1 VLSFFRLAEE
11 LLSAGLGASLVG
23 ALLVWRLMKGKEAL
37 RRSEERCRTYSEVL
51 EQRIAHQALYDPLT
65 DLANRTLFADRLDH
79 VLAGAIRHGR
89 PASILVMDLNGF
101 KAVNDTFGL
110 SIGDQLLVEVA
121 TRIRHCVRP
130 SDTIARLGGDEFA
143 MLLEDSRIPEAI
155 AVAERILERCR
166 EPFHVADQELFIDA
180 SIGIAESPSG
190 SVTADA
196 LLRDADAAMYAAKR
210 DRNGGYEVFQPE
222 FHVKVLKRFELFT
235 DLRRALERGEFVLH
249 YQPIV
254 VLKDGTIT
262 GVEALIRWMRP
273 EGSMVSPAEFI
284 PVAEQTGLIASI
296 DQWVMEEACRQLRTW
311 EDQCSAFQSIHMSV
325 NVSVQ
330 QLQDA
335 RLTERVQKALEAAGL
350 DPPRLTLEITESVL
364 MTNTEA
370 TLAVLHGLKALGVRL
385 AIDDFGIGFSSLN
398 YLRRLPVDIVKID
411 RSFVSGIAS
420 QSDEWTLARG
430 IIKLVHGLG
439 LETVAEGV
447 ERADQRAHLQ
457 ALGCRL
463 AQGYYFAR
471 PMEPEGIRD
480 LLAKAS
486 SRTA

>member
-1 VLSFFRLAEE
+1 
-11 LLSAGLGASLVG
+11 
-23 ALLVWRLMKGKEAL
+23 
-37 RRSEERCRTYSEVL
+37 
-51 EQRIAHQALYDPLT
+51 
-65 DLANRTLFADRLDH
+65 
-79 VLAGAIRHGR
+79 
-89 PASILVMDLNGF
+89 
-101 KAVNDTFGL
+101 
-110 SIGDQLLVEVA
+110 
-121 TRIRHCVRP
+121 
-130 SDTIARLGGDEFA
+130 
-143 MLLEDSRIPEAI
+143 
-155 AVAERILERCR
+155 
-166 EPFHVADQELFIDA
+166 
-180 SIGIAESPSG
+180 
-190 SVTADA
+190 
-196 LLRDADAAMYAAKR
+196 
-210 DRNGGYEVFQPE
+210 
-222 FHVKVLKRFELFT
+222 
-235 DLRRALERGEFVLH
+235 
-249 YQPIV
+249 
-254 VLKDGTIT
+254 
-262 GVEALIRWMRP
+262 
-273 EGSMVSPAEFI
+273 
-284 PVAEQTGLIASI
+284 
-296 DQWVMEEACRQLRTW
+296 
-311 EDQCSAFQSIHMSV
+311 
-325 NVSVQ
+325 
-330 QLQDA
+330 
-335 RLTERVQKALEAAGL
+335 
-350 DPPRLTLEITESVL
+350 